1 MTTIIYEPEG
11 PAVEFIGHAG
21 AGLYGSDPVCA
32 ALSILMYTLIAAA
45 PGAQVYSRPGYCRV
59 DGGPIKA
66 QRSGFDGERRR
77 SGESELSGAPR
88 EPSEA
93 GLAGMRKKEGAE
105 RSFRG
110 SYANHENEVPRA
122 SSDDGGSEGCE
133 ACADAGYCRVD
144 GGNSPRRCGAP
155 PPPSLSASRPSLRAS
170 SACKTCPRQVLP
182 SAEIPAGGSLPSMR
196 GAGERASPDT
206 AFAVVKKGL
215 GLLAEHFP
223 ENVRLVVKHR
233 AGWKGDEE
241 EP

>member
-1 MTTIIYEPEG
+1 MTTVIYEPEG

-77 SGESELSGAPR
+77 SGESELSQPC
-88 EPSEA
+88 
-93 GLAGMRKKEGAE
+93 
-105 RSFRG
+105 
-110 SYANHENEVPRA
+110 
-122 SSDDGGSEGCE
+122 GSEGFE

-155 PPPSLSASRPSLRAS
+155 PPPSLSAARTSL
-170 SACKTCPRQVLP
+170 
-182 SAEIPAGGSLPSMR
+182 PAGESLPSLR
-196 GAGERASPDT
+196 GAGERASPEA

-223 ENVRLVVKHR
+223 RNVRLVVKHR
-233 AGWKGDEE
+233 AGWKGEKLAAAAGGGCRQTAFSAAAPLAGRGAEARPGNGKCGKALAWSFPVSYGKRGSETECVSFDEKE
-241 EP
+241 

>member
-77 SGESELSGAPR
+77 SGESELSQPC
-88 EPSEA
+88 
-93 GLAGMRKKEGAE
+93 
-105 RSFRG
+105 
-110 SYANHENEVPRA
+110 
-122 SSDDGGSEGCE
+122 GSEGFE

-144 GGNSPRRCGAP
+144 GGNSPRPFGAP
-155 PPPSLSASRPSLRAS
+155 PSL
-170 SACKTCPRQVLP
+170 
-182 SAEIPAGGSLPSMR
+182 R
-196 GAGERASPDT
+196 GAGERASPEA

-233 AGWKGDEE
+233 AGWKGEK
-241 EP
+241 P

>member
-170 SACKTCPRQVLP
+170 SACKTCPRQLLP
-182 SAEIPAGGSLPSMR
+182 RQESPP
-196 GAGERASPDT
+196 GESSPR
-206 AFAVVKKGL
+206 KGR
-215 GLLAEHFP
+215 H
-223 ENVRLVVKHR
+223 
-233 AGWKGDEE
+233 
-241 EP
+241 